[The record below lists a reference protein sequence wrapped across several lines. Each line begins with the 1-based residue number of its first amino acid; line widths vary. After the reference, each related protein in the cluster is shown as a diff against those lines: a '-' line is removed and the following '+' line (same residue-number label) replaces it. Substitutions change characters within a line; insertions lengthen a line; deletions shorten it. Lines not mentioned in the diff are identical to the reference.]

1 MSKTDLVSP
10 IRLFARHPTA
20 ANLLMMIMII
30 AGLFSLREMN
40 TQFFPDFGIDVVGVK
55 VQWPGASPEDVDN
68 NIVQALEPEVRFLDG
83 VKRVRTTSADGLANL
98 SIEFFP
104 GTNMQAALSDV
115 QTAVSRVNT
124 LPKESEKPEIK
135 RVERYDTISRIVI
148 SGPYPEGSLKAMAK
162 RIRDDLLDQGIDKV
176 DLIGSRDEEIWIK
189 VRPDKLLQYD
199 LKIADIAKRIQTTS
213 KDLPSGQLQ
222 SSILKSIR
230 SIGSETTTG
239 GLGRVEIRALKNGA
253 KVYLRDIADLSEN
266 FDQDQPTL
274 ERNGLAA
281 IELHIQ
287 RALSAD
293 ALEVSEIVASYLK
306 RLKPSVPKNLSIEN
320 FDVQSD
326 LIRSRISLLLKNGLT
341 GLLLVIIILFLFL
354 SVPVAI
360 WIAVGIPVA
369 IMATVGVMLIS
380 GQSINMV
387 SLFGMIMAL
396 GIVVDDAIVV
406 GEHADMQFR
415 GGLDA
420 EDAATLGAS
429 RMAAPV
435 LSSSLTTIAAFTPLL
450 IISDVIGD
458 IIRGIPLVVI
468 AMIIASLIECFL
480 VLPGHLRRAFHG
492 TANKLNPWQ
501 RRFNARFD
509 EFRDGVFKQAL
520 QYTLQWRYGT
530 VSIAVALLIL
540 SLGLVAGGRL
550 NFTFFSAPEADKLY
564 ASLQMD
570 AGTSREETELGVRE
584 VGRSLLAAEAE
595 LTDGQGGLIK
605 FSLLKFGSTVTRG
618 DVPTTQSQNL
628 GGIVVELV
636 PTDKRDIRTKT
647 LIETWRR
654 HIPPI
659 VGMNSVTIKPARGG
673 PPGSDIDVRLRGS
686 DLGVLKK
693 AALEVKSLLETY
705 AGVTEIKDN
714 LDYGNE
720 EIILAVNARGRSLGF
735 SSESV
740 GMQVRNA
747 LEGAIVKR
755 FPRGDEEVKIRIK
768 YPEDSRSVES
778 LDEFYLRSKSGAEVL
793 LSEVVSNSIKEGFAR
808 IIREGGQREV
818 SVTAETDK
826 RITNN
831 NKILAAL
838 ERGGLKEISH
848 KNDVVYSFQ
857 GRAEEQKQTL
867 GDMQVGSLVGL
878 LAIYVIL
885 AWVFASYTR
894 PFVVM
899 AIIPLGFVGAVLG
912 HLLLGYDLTILSL
925 ISLVGLSGIVVNDSI
940 ILVRTIDEYVSAGH
954 PVIESIISGT
964 RDRLRAVI
972 LTSAT
977 TIGGLTPLLFETS
990 LQARFLIPMAVTII
1004 FGLAITTLLVLFVA
1018 PSIMGIQNDFN
1029 NWWKARN
1036 QKNQNKD
1043 IG

>member
-1 MSKTDLVSP
+1 MSKTNLGSP
-10 IRLFARHPTA
+10 IRLFTRHPTA

-30 AGLFSLREMN
+30 TGLFSLREMN

-104 GTNMQAALSDV
+104 GTNMQEALSDV
-115 QTAVSRVNT
+115 QSAVSRVNI
-124 LPKESEKPEIK
+124 LPKDSEKPEIK

-148 SGPYPEGSLKAMAK
+148 SGPYPERSLKAMAK

-176 DLIGSRDEEIWIK
+176 DINGSRDEEILIE
-189 VRPDKLLQYD
+189 VRPDNLLQYD
-199 LKIADIAKRIQTTS
+199 MTIEDIAEGIQITS

-230 SIGSETTTG
+230 SVGSETTTG
-239 GLGRVEIRALKNGA
+239 GLGRIEIRAQKNGA
-253 KVYLRDIADLSEN
+253 KVYLQDIADIREN

-274 ERNGLAA
+274 ERSGNAA
-281 IELHIQ
+281 VELHIQ

-293 ALEVSEIVASYLK
+293 ALDVSEIVASYVK
-306 RLKPSVPKNLSIEN
+306 RLRPSVPKNLSIEN
-320 FDVQSD
+320 FDVQSN

-360 WIAVGIPVA
+360 WIAIGIPVA

-415 GGLDA
+415 SGLEA

-480 VLPGHLRRAFHG
+480 ILPGHLRRAFHVR
-492 TANKLNPWQ
+492 ANKFTPWQ
-501 RRFNARFD
+501 QRFNARFD
-509 EFRDGVFKQAL
+509 EFRDGSFNRAL
-520 QYTLQWRYGT
+520 HFTIQWRYVT
-530 VSIAVALLIL
+530 VSVAVALFIL

-570 AGTSREETELGVRE
+570 AGTSRQETELVVRE
-584 VGRSLLAAEAE
+584 IGRALLAAEAE
-595 LTDGQGGLIK
+595 LTGGESKVIK
-605 FSLLKFGSTVTRG
+605 FSLLKFGGSVTRE
-618 DVPTTQSQNL
+618 DMPTTQLQNL
-628 GGIVVELV
+628 GGIVVQLV

-647 LIETWRR
+647 LIETWRS
-654 HIPPI
+654 HIPAI
-659 VGMNSVTIKPARGG
+659 AGMSRFTIKPARGG
-673 PPGSDIDVRLRGS
+673 PPGNDIDVRLRGS
-686 DLGVLKK
+686 DLGDLKQ

-705 AGVTEIKDN
+705 AGVSEIKDN

-735 SSESV
+735 SSQSV
-740 GMQVRNA
+740 GTQVRNA
-747 LEGAIVKR
+747 LEGAIAKR

-768 YPEDSRSVES
+768 YPEDSRSIKS
-778 LDEFYLRSKSGAEVL
+778 LDDFYLRNKSGAEVL
-793 LSEVVSNSIKEGFAR
+793 LSEVVSNSKKDGFAR

-826 RITNN
+826 RVTNN

-838 ERGGLKEISH
+838 ERDGLKAISQR
-848 KNDVVYSFQ
+848 NDVTYGFQ

-894 PFVVM
+894 PIVVM

-940 ILVRTIDEYVSAGH
+940 ILVRTIDEYISAGH
-954 PVIESIISGT
+954 LVIESIIRGT

-1004 FGLAITTLLVLFVA
+1004 FGLAVTTLLVLFVA
-1018 PSIMGIQNDFN
+1018 PAIMGIQNDVN
-1029 NWWKARN
+1029 EWWKARN
-1036 QKNQNKD
+1036 
-1043 IG
+1043 